1 MPRLRPGLARVEY
14 FAVRDEVSMLLA
26 QGHTYASAY
35 DTLKTKGKITM
46 CYGTF
51 RSYANGSREKTTEQ
65 DSTAPAASPRHNGP
79 RKVAGPASAFDQSNA
94 PDLSKLMPVE
104 E

>member
-35 DTLKTKGKITM
+35 DTLKTK
-46 CYGTF
+46 
-51 RSYANGSREKTTEQ
+51 
-65 DSTAPAASPRHNGP
+65 
-79 RKVAGPASAFDQSNA
+79 
-94 PDLSKLMPVE
+94 
-104 E
+104 